1 MLLATKQI
9 NFMGSKV
16 QFGKNWK
23 IAKINFII
31 NPEAWIN
38 VITLLILV
46 ALNYQT
52 EDEQNIMNDA
62 KFSDNGGCGFVLKP
76 AFLRNHSLPYSCHG
90 LDQLEM
96 KSAWKINIKLLSG
109 HLLNAKTES
118 NDTFNPFVEI
128 KIRGHPADEKD
139 HEGLFLI

>member
-1 MLLATKQI
+1 M
-9 NFMGSKV
+9 
-16 QFGKNWK
+16 
-23 IAKINFII
+23 
-31 NPEAWIN
+31 
-38 VITLLILV
+38 

-52 EDEQNIMNDA
+52 EDEQNIINDA

-76 AFLRNHSLPYSCHG
+76 GFLRNHSLPYSCNG

-118 NDTFNPFVEI
+118 HDTFNPFVEI

-139 HEGLFLI
+139 HKGL

>member
-1 MLLATKQI
+1 M
-9 NFMGSKV
+9 
-16 QFGKNWK
+16 
-23 IAKINFII
+23 
-31 NPEAWIN
+31 
-38 VITLLILV
+38 

-52 EDEQNIMNDA
+52 EDEQNIINDA

-90 LDQLEM
+90 LEQLEM
-96 KSAWKINIKLLSG
+96 KSPWKINIKLLSG

>member
-1 MLLATKQI
+1 M
-9 NFMGSKV
+9 
-16 QFGKNWK
+16 
-23 IAKINFII
+23 
-31 NPEAWIN
+31 
-38 VITLLILV
+38 

-52 EDEQNIMNDA
+52 PDEQNIINDA

-76 AFLRNHSLPYSCHG
+76 AFLRNHSLPYSCNG

-96 KSAWKINIKLLSG
+96 KSVWKINIKLLSG

-128 KIRGHPADEKD
+128 KIRGHPTDEKD
-139 HEGLFLI
+139 HEGLLICYLILMSYSSDSMLGRFYNFDY

>member
-1 MLLATKQI
+1 M
-9 NFMGSKV
+9 
-16 QFGKNWK
+16 
-23 IAKINFII
+23 
-31 NPEAWIN
+31 
-38 VITLLILV
+38 

-52 EDEQNIMNDA
+52 EDEQNIINDA

-76 AFLRNHSLPYSCHG
+76 EFLRDHLLPYSCNG

-118 NDTFNPFVEI
+118 NDIFNPFVEI

-139 HEGLFLI
+139 HEGLFVI